1 MNFNTV
7 VEQSNILYLRFHET
21 ILKFNDLWY
30 NHILFTWRWWLSVFL
45 IVLPWIIWHFYRNKE
60 SSDRL
65 LSAGLFVIIISS
77 FLNITG
83 ISMNLWGNPVRPLPI
98 VLPYDASALPVATML
113 TIQFFPKVN
122 PLIKSILFS
131 AFVSF
136 ILMPIGSSF
145 SLYINIAWKDYYSFP
160 IFIVIYLLANRIA
173 SVNEFIKNN

>member
-83 ISMNLWGNPVRPLPI
+83 ISMNLWGNPVRPLAI
-98 VLPYDASALPVATML
+98 VLP
-113 TIQFFPKVN
+113 
-122 PLIKSILFS
+122 
-131 AFVSF
+131 VSYTHPEPTRLGM
-136 ILMPIGSSF
+136 IS
-145 SLYINIAWKDYYSFP
+145 YA
-160 IFIVIYLLANRIA
+160 
-173 SVNEFIKNN
+173 